1 MILEAYDMNNE
12 ITLTDLF
19 EVEMLQRLQDSF
31 SKMTGFAAII
41 TDAEGVPVTKGTNF
55 TEFCGKYTRPSPI
68 GCLRC
73 QQCDKHGAELALK
86 VGSSVTYYCHAGL
99 MDFAAPI
106 MAGDKMVGCFVGGQV
121 LTSPPDITRIMQVA
135 AEIGI
140 DLINYLQSVMSVPI
154 VEKDKLEN
162 AALFLYTLTSALS
175 SIAYHKYIMK
185 EANIEIEKAANL
197 KSDFLANTSHELRTP
212 MNAIIGMTEMA
223 LREEMTPVAKNY
235 INQIKA
241 AGKSLLTIINDIL
254 DFSKIE
260 SGKMDIVTADYEPAS
275 MINDIATIISTRID
289 RDDVELV
296 LDINPDIP
304 KVLYGDSIR
313 IKQVITNLANN
324 AAKFTK
330 VGQICLKYD
339 FEPVSEDTIN
349 LQFSV
354 SDTGIG
360 IKAEDIGKLFK
371 SFQQVDSK
379 RNRNIE
385 GTGLGLAISKQL
397 VTLMNGDISVESVY
411 GEGSTFSF
419 TIPQKVID
427 ADSSIALS
435 EPSPCQAVGFLD
447 NTYAQVQLKRDM
459 HKLDIEYTDLK
470 ETDLLS
476 YLTEHIDT
484 LKDIYLFVP
493 SRNFDESLQEF
504 VSAHPELNTIVT
516 VPYDTSADYSLTN
529 VMIVHKPLS
538 VMSLA
543 GIYNHEVF
551 SQDDSASSDEY
562 YDFTAETARILIV
575 DDNSI
580 NLTVAQGLLEPLNM
594 QVDTALSGNDAIS
607 KISETMYDLILMDHM
622 MPELDGIETTHIIR
636 RFHSEY
642 NEVPIIALTANVI
655 GDVKTM
661 FIKEGMNDFVAKPI
675 EVRMLINTIRKWLPK
690 DKIKKHSGSTR
701 IAPAKKK
708 VILPDIP
715 ELNIQNALKL
725 LGSEELFMT
734 ILADYYHAIPKKL
747 KLIQTYKDREEWH
760 NYTVEVHALKS
771 ASKQIGADELSDRA
785 AALEAAGN
793 ANNIDIILQNTDDL
807 LAMYAHYHDILS
819 PFFPEKPEVEG
830 KPPITSDV
838 LTQIFT
844 EMKQAIDDLD
854 MDKMDDA
861 IHTLDGYSFD
871 DENHELYIRLCEA
884 VADMDPDACEQVITD
899 WKKII

>member
-1 MILEAYDMNNE
+1 MNNE
-12 ITLTDLF
+12 IILTDLF

-55 TEFCGKYTRPSPI
+55 TDFCNKYTRNSPI

-86 VGSSVTYYCHAGL
+86 VGSSVTYFCHAGL

-121 LTSPPDITRIMQVA
+121 LTAPPDITRIMQVA

-140 DLINYLQSVMSVPI
+140 DLINYLQSVMSVPVI
-154 VEKDKLEN
+154 EKDKLEN

-185 EANIEIEKAANL
+185 EANIEIEKAANM

-212 MNAIIGMTEMA
+212 MNAIIGMAEMA
-223 LREEMTPVAKNY
+223 LREEMSPAAKNY
-235 INQIKA
+235 INQIKT

-260 SGKMDIVTADYEPAS
+260 SGKMDIVTANYEPAS

-296 LDINPDIP
+296 LDVNPDIP
-304 KVLYGDSIR
+304 KVLFGDIVR

-324 AAKFTK
+324 ATKFTR

-339 FEPVSEDTIN
+339 FEQVSEDTIN
-349 LQFSV
+349 LLFSV

-360 IKAEDIGKLFK
+360 IKSEDIGKLFK

-397 VTLMNGDISVESVY
+397 IALMNGDISVESVY

-427 ADSSIALS
+427 ADASIALT
-435 EPSPCQAVGFLD
+435 ENPPCHAVGFLD
-447 NTYAQVQLKRDM
+447 NTYAQIQLKRDM
-459 HKLDIEYTDLK
+459 HKLDIDYTDLK
-470 ETDLLS
+470 DENVLS
-476 YLTEHIDT
+476 YLTENVDS

-493 SRNFDESLQEF
+493 YDSFSKALQDF
-504 VSAHPELNTIVT
+504 VDTHPELNTIVAA
-516 VPYDTSADYSLTN
+516 PYDTSVDYNPTN
-529 VMIVHKPLS
+529 VMVVHKPLS

-551 SQDDSASSDEY
+551 SQYDSPSSDEY

-594 QVDTALSGNDAIS
+594 EIDTALSGNAAIS
-607 KISETMYDLILMDHM
+607 KINETMYDLILMDHM

-642 NEVPIIALTANVI
+642 DNVPIIALTANVI
-655 GDVKTM
+655 GDVRNM
-661 FIKEGMNDFVAKPI
+661 FIKEGMNDFIAKPI
-675 EVRMLINTIRKWLPK
+675 EVRMLINTIRKWLPPE
-690 DKIKKHSGSTR
+690 KIRKHSGSTKCT
-701 IAPAKKK
+701 PAKKQIT
-708 VILPDIP
+708 VPDIP
-715 ELNIQNALKL
+715 ELNIQQAIKL

-734 ILADYYHAIPKKL
+734 ILEDYYRAIPKKL
-747 KLIQTYKDREEWH
+747 RLIQTYKDNEEWH

-785 AALEAAGN
+785 AALETAGN
-793 ANNIDIILQNTDDL
+793 TGEIDMIIHNTDDL
-807 LAMYAHYHDILS
+807 LAMYAHYRDILS
-819 PFFPEKPEVEG
+819 PFFPETQDKEG
-830 KPPITSDV
+830 KPPITADV
-838 LTQIFT
+838 LTSVFA
-844 EMKQAIDDLD
+844 EMRQAIDDLD
-854 MDKMDDA
+854 TDKMDNA

-871 DENHELYIRLCEA
+871 DENHKLYIRLCEA
-884 VADMDPDACEQVITD
+884 VADMDPDACEEVITD
-899 WKKII
+899 WKKIIVTG

>member
-1 MILEAYDMNNE
+1 MNNE
-12 ITLTDLF
+12 IILTDLF

-31 SKMTGFAAII
+31 CKMTGFAAII

-55 TEFCGKYTRPSPI
+55 TDFCNKYTRNSPI

-121 LTSPPDITRIMQVA
+121 LTAPPDITRIMQVA

-140 DLINYLQSVMSVPI
+140 DLINYLQSVMSVPVI
-154 VEKDKLEN
+154 EKDKLEN

-175 SIAYHKYIMK
+175 SIAYHKYIIK
-185 EANIEIEKAANL
+185 EASSEIEKAANM

-212 MNAIIGMTEMA
+212 MNAIIGMAEMA
-223 LREEMTPVAKNY
+223 LREEMSPAAKSY
-235 INQIKA
+235 ISQIKT

-260 SGKMDIVTADYEPAS
+260 SGKMDIVTANYEPAS

-296 LDINPDIP
+296 LDVNPAIP
-304 KVLYGDSIR
+304 KVLYGDIIR

-339 FEPVSEDTIN
+339 YEQVSEDTIN
-349 LQFSV
+349 LLFSV

-360 IKAEDIGKLFK
+360 IKSEDIGKLFK

-397 VTLMNGDISVESVY
+397 VALMNGDISVESVY
-411 GEGSTFSF
+411 GEGSTFSL

-427 ADSSIALS
+427 AEASISLS
-435 EPSPCQAVGFLD
+435 KNPPCHAVGFLD
-447 NTYAQVQLKRDM
+447 NTYAQIQLKRDM
-459 HKLDIEYTDLK
+459 HKLDIDYTDLK
-470 ETDLLS
+470 DTDVLS
-476 YLTEHIDT
+476 YLTEHTDS

-493 SRNFDESLQEF
+493 YDSFNQELQDF
-504 VSAHPELNTIVT
+504 VDQHPELNTIVAA
-516 VPYDTSADYSLTN
+516 PYDTSANYNPAN
-529 VMIVHKPLS
+529 VMVVHKPLS

-551 SQDDSASSDEY
+551 SQYDSPSSDEY
-562 YDFTAETARILIV
+562 YDFTAETAKILIV

-594 QVDTALSGNDAIS
+594 QIDTALSGHVAIS
-607 KISETMYDLILMDHM
+607 KIAETMYDLILMDHM

-642 NEVPIIALTANVI
+642 DNVPIIALTANVI
-655 GDVKTM
+655 GDVKNM
-661 FIKEGMNDFVAKPI
+661 FIQEGMNDFIAKPI
-675 EVRMLINTIRKWLPK
+675 EVRMLINTIRKWLPPE
-690 DKIKKHSGSTR
+690 KIRKHSGT
-701 IAPAKKK
+701 IKTAPAKKQ
-708 VILPDIP
+708 IALPDIP
-715 ELNIQNALKL
+715 ELNIQQALKL
-725 LGSEELFMT
+725 LGSEDLFMT

-747 KLIQTYKDREEWH
+747 KLIQTYRDNEEWH

-771 ASKQIGADELSDRA
+771 ASRQVGADELSDHA

-793 ANNIDIILQNTDDL
+793 AGDIDIILQNTDAML
-807 LAMYAHYHDILS
+807 SMYAHYHEILS
-819 PFFPEKPEVEG
+819 PFFPEKQDIEG
-830 KPPITSDV
+830 KPPITADV
-838 LTQIFT
+838 LTDVFA
-844 EMKQAIDDLD
+844 EMRQAIDDLD
-854 MDKMDDA
+854 MDKMDNA

-871 DENHELYIRLCEA
+871 DENHKLYLRLCEA
-884 VADMDPDACEQVITD
+884 VADMDPDACEEVITD
-899 WKKII
+899 WKEIIA

>member
-1 MILEAYDMNNE
+1 MNNE

-55 TEFCGKYTRPSPI
+55 TDFCGKYTRTSPI

-140 DLINYLQSVMSVPI
+140 DLINYLQSVMSVPT

-223 LREEMTPVAKNY
+223 LREEMTPTAKNY

-260 SGKMDIVTADYEPAS
+260 SGKMDIVTANYEPAS

-289 RDDVELV
+289 KDDVELV
-296 LDINPDIP
+296 LDVNPDIP

-313 IKQVITNLANN
+313 IKQIITNLANN
-324 AAKFTK
+324 AAKFTR

-397 VTLMNGDISVESVY
+397 VTLMKGDISVESVY

-435 EPSPCQAVGFLD
+435 DPSPCNAVGFLD
-447 NTYAQVQLKRDM
+447 NTYAQIQLKRDM
-459 HKLDIEYTDLK
+459 HKLEIDYTDLT
-470 ETDLLS
+470 ETNVLS
-476 YLTEHIDT
+476 YLTDHIDT

-493 SRNFDESLQEF
+493 SKNFDENLQEF
-504 VSAHPELNTIVT
+504 VSAHSELNTIVT
-516 VPYDTSADYSLTN
+516 VPYDTSADYSPTN
-529 VMIVHKPLS
+529 VMVVHKPLS
-538 VMSLA
+538 AMTLA
-543 GIYNHEVF
+543 SIYNHETF
-551 SQDDSASSDEY
+551 SQSESTSSDEY
-562 YDFTAETARILIV
+562 YDFTAETAKILIV

-594 QVDTALSGNDAIS
+594 QIDTALSGNAAIS

-642 NEVPIIALTANVI
+642 NDVPIIALTANVV
-655 GDVKTM
+655 GDVKNM
-661 FIKEGMNDFVAKPI
+661 FINEGMNDFVAKPI

-690 DKIKKHSGSTR
+690 DKIKKRSVTTK
-701 IAPAKKK
+701 IAPVKKQ
-708 VILPDIP
+708 VVLPDIP
-715 ELNIQNALKL
+715 ELNIQGALKL
-725 LGSEELFMT
+725 LGSGELFMT

-747 KLIQTYKDREEWH
+747 KLIQTYKEKEEWH

-771 ASKQIGADELSDRA
+771 ASKQIGADDLSDRA

-793 ANNIDIILQNTDDL
+793 ANDIDIILQNTDEL
-807 LAMYAHYHDILS
+807 LALYAHYQDILS
-819 PFFPEKPEVEG
+819 PFFPEKHEVEG

-838 LTQIFT
+838 LTEVFA

-871 DENHELYIRLCEA
+871 DENHELYIKLCEA
-884 VADMDPDACEQVITD
+884 VADMDPDACEAVITD

>member
-1 MILEAYDMNNE
+1 MNNE

-55 TEFCGKYTRPSPI
+55 TDFCGKYTRTSPI

-140 DLINYLQSVMSVPI
+140 DLINYLQSVMSVPT

-223 LREEMTPVAKNY
+223 LREEMTPTAKNY

-260 SGKMDIVTADYEPAS
+260 SGKMDIVTANYEPAS

-289 RDDVELV
+289 KDDVELV
-296 LDINPDIP
+296 LDVNPDIP

-313 IKQVITNLANN
+313 IKQIITNLANN
-324 AAKFTK
+324 AAKFTR

-397 VTLMNGDISVESVY
+397 VALMKGDISVESVY

-435 EPSPCQAVGFLD
+435 DPSPCNAVGFLD
-447 NTYAQVQLKRDM
+447 NTYAQIQLKRDM
-459 HKLDIEYTDLK
+459 HKLEIDYTDLT
-470 ETDLLS
+470 ETNVLS
-476 YLTEHIDT
+476 YLTDHIDT

-493 SRNFDESLQEF
+493 SKNFDENLQEF
-504 VSAHPELNTIVT
+504 VSAHSELNTIVT
-516 VPYDTSADYSLTN
+516 VPYDTSADYSPTN
-529 VMIVHKPLS
+529 VMVVHKPLS
-538 VMSLA
+538 AMTLA
-543 GIYNHEVF
+543 SIYNHETF
-551 SQDDSASSDEY
+551 SQSESTSSDEY
-562 YDFTAETARILIV
+562 YDFTAETAKILIV

-594 QVDTALSGNDAIS
+594 QIDTALSGNAAIS

-622 MPELDGIETTHIIR
+622 MPELDGIATTHIIR

-642 NEVPIIALTANVI
+642 NDVPIIALTANVV
-655 GDVKTM
+655 GDVKNM
-661 FIKEGMNDFVAKPI
+661 FINEGMNDFVAKPI

-690 DKIKKHSGSTR
+690 DKIKKRSVTTK
-701 IAPAKKK
+701 IAPVKKQ
-708 VILPDIP
+708 VVLPDIP
-715 ELNIQNALKL
+715 ELNIQGALKL
-725 LGSEELFMT
+725 LGSGELFMT

-747 KLIQTYKDREEWH
+747 KLIQTYKEKEEWH

-771 ASKQIGADELSDRA
+771 ASKQIGADDLSDRA

-793 ANNIDIILQNTDDL
+793 ANDIDIILQNTDEL
-807 LAMYAHYHDILS
+807 LALYAHYQDILS
-819 PFFPEKPEVEG
+819 PFFPEKHEVEG

-838 LTQIFT
+838 LTEVFA

-871 DENHELYIRLCEA
+871 DENHELYIKLCEA
-884 VADMDPDACEQVITD
+884 VADMDPDACEAVITD